1 MTNLKNLNIIYEK
14 ILIIIYKNL
23 SNNIIFQKYIM
34 KIKNIY
40 TILKPI
46 DENTISIYTIKL
58 FLKIVG
64 MSIIML
70 IIGICIGNFNLYYFI
85 ILCAVIYIITN
96 QTVNYKLKFEE
107 NKLLMQFEVFINNLR
122 HCYYIHQRVEDA
134 LLMAIEDAEY
144 DISIHIN
151 KIYDILLF
159 DDIENIN
166 NYCYIAPNKYFST
179 FLAICRSSM
188 TYGDCIFNGNST
200 FLNNLEQIR
209 NEINIEI
216 LKRKKTNHVF
226 SGLVILTI
234 IPIFFL
240 KIIEKW
246 ALSNLP
252 DLEKYYKG
260 SYGAIVMIIMFL
272 ITIMSYSIV
281 SRLKEEP
288 IYIKKD
294 YNLLKKLEN
303 IYIINKI
310 VKTYIS
316 MKNTY
321 KLNQLLKR
329 VLDEITIIQFYIRKF
344 LIFITVFLFSLFII
358 ISLLYTSKK
367 EVINYIDNITFNTF
381 FDSKQIEDYK
391 NIIRRYADKYKNN
404 FDNNKELIIK
414 QLNNETKSTYVNEIL
429 YNKIEECILKYN
441 SYKFKFLYFI
451 ISFII
456 SYIFCNIPYFLL
468 YIKKYMLKSNMEN
481 EVMQFYVIIIML
493 MHIER
498 MNVETILL
506 WLENFADI
514 FKDAIGRCIDRYSYN
529 EEEALER
536 LKLEEDFPMF
546 VRIVENLE
554 ACDSVGIESAFF
566 EIDNQKEYFL
576 EKRKQDNEINISNKG
591 VIAKVIAYIPLIITL
606 FLYLIIPF
614 ALESINNLSN
624 YVGHIQDI

>member
-391 NIIRRYADKYKNN
+391 NIIRKYADKYKNN